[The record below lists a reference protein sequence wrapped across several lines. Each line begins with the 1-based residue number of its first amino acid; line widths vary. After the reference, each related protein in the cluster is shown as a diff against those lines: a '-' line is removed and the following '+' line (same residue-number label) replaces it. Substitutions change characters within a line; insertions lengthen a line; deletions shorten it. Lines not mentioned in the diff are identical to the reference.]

1 MEHIVEFDKISKS
14 FGKHKVVDEISFTI
28 EQGELFGLLG
38 PNGAGKSTTISMLSG
53 LIKPSSGNIFVNGK
67 NIEKYP
73 QEGKKCI
80 GLVPQDIALYPTLSA
95 QDNLFFWGRMY
106 GLSGQKLKEEV
117 DRVLK
122 IANLEDRRKDIIKGF
137 SGGMKRRINIAAALL
152 HRPQLLIMDEPTV
165 GIDPQSRNSILET
178 VKELNK
184 HGMSVIYTSHYME
197 EVEFLCNRIGIID
210 LGKLLIVE
218 EKEKLKQDIM
228 GSECIELKLSKD
240 DNAVVDGLSKL
251 DFIIK
256 IDKNEN
262 GSIDVY
268 LKDAP
273 QHLQRIV
280 NFISE
285 QGCNITQFSIQEPNL
300 ENVFLKLTGKG
311 LRD

>member
-67 NIEKYP
+67 NVEKYP

-184 HGMSVIYTSHYME
+184 DGMSVIYTSHYME

-256 IDKNEN
+256 VDKNEN